1 MQNLNGAI
9 CGVILAGGKSS
20 RFGTN
25 KAFAQLDGICMIER
39 VEKVMRSL
47 FRKLIIVA
55 DASEQYEYLG
65 HEVFQDIIKG
75 SGPLGGILTALSV
88 TDAKAVF
95 AVACDMPFINKSLAS
110 YMCSLRHDIIDAV
123 LPIIKGRPEPLFAI
137 YSTGCLKLIKNTLS
151 EGNFKIMD
159 FLSFIKVRYVEE
171 DEIRKFDPEFNSFIN
186 INRQIDIERCKLK

>member
-1 MQNLNGAI
+1 MRNIHDDI
-9 CGVILAGGKSS
+9 CGAILAGGKSS

-25 KAFAQLDGICMIER
+25 KAFAKLDGIYIIER
-39 VEKVMRSL
+39 VEKVMCSL

-88 TDAKAVF
+88 ADTKAVF
-95 AVACDMPFINKSLAS
+95 VVACDMPFINKNLVN
-110 YMCSLRHDIIDAV
+110 YMCNLRRDRFDAV
-123 LPIIKGRPEPLFAI
+123 LPLIKGKPEPLFAI

-151 EGNFKIMD
+151 EGNFKIKA

-171 DEIRKFDPEFNSFIN
+171 DEIRKFDPEFNTVIN
-186 INRQIDIERCKLK
+186 INRQIDIERI